1 LYENETV
8 YLKEV
13 PGYAQ
18 SIDWNE
24 LFSDYHF
31 NDGRELGKIK
41 SIVTAPDGSV
51 FMSHKTTYAIWKFDR
66 NGKLVKKFGEK
77 GTGRGQFVMRA
88 RVGGILG
95 EKYLYTYDVQ
105 GRILFFDLEGNY
117 IKKLKLDYMPLRTLP
132 LSQMKIAIFG
142 HVPMGGGKV
151 KNVVSLLDFDTGKEN
166 IIWEGSYNP
175 MLTEINLDN
184 GKSMFARLN
193 ISYPPVTRFGI
204 ASTKSGNL
212 LIASNEGQKIMEYS
226 PKGKLIRSLA
236 VDIEP
241 VRITDEDINRMYDLQ
256 MKSFDRFQDK
266 IMEKRKLT
274 PEELDQ
280 IKKKYKEQLEGNRE
294 KIKAGDPLP
303 FYSTIFTDP
312 EDNIL
317 VFEFTR
323 EKKSNQFSVFAL
335 NRNGA
340 LIGVSK
346 FLSENYDLTFTGEK
360 FVFQDGF
367 IYAVASKTNVDGIPL
382 RLVKFTPSD

>member
-1 LYENETV
+1 MKTLSIIAFILILSCRLSVGQSFSRLYENETV

-13 PGYAQ
+13 PGYAEMN
-18 SIDWNE
+18 DWDE

-41 SIVTAPDGSV
+41 NIAVAPDGSV
-51 FMSHKTTYAIWKFDR
+51 FMSHKTTYTVWKFDR

-77 GTGRGQFVMRA
+77 GTGKGQFVMRA
-88 RVGGILG
+88 NVEGILG
-95 EKYLYTYDVQ
+95 EKYVYTSDAQ

-142 HVPMGGGKV
+142 HVPMGKGKV
-151 KNVVSLLDFDTGKEN
+151 KNIISLLDFNTGKEN
-166 IIWEGSYNP
+166 IIWEDSYDP
-175 MLTEINLDN
+175 MLTEIKLAN

-212 LIASNEGQKIMEYS
+212 LVATNEGQKIMEYS
-226 PKGKLIRSLA
+226 PEGKLIRSLP

-266 IMEKRKLT
+266 IIEKRGLT

-280 IKKKYKEQLEGNRE
+280 IKKKYKEQLEGNRK

-303 FYSTIFTDP
+303 FYSTILTDP

-317 VFEFTR
+317 VFEFTE
-323 EKKSNQFSVFAL
+323 EKINNQFSVFAL
-335 NRNGA
+335 NRNGV
-340 LIGVSK
+340 LIGISK
-346 FLSENYDLTFTGEK
+346 FQANDYNLTFM
-360 FVFQDGF
+360 DD
-367 IYAVASKTNVDGIPL
+367 KTITSML
-382 RLVKFTPSD
+382 